1 MRLKN
6 VKKITQAATAEM
18 QASRDSHEAK
28 TLKPVALAPLEAAAT
43 RQLGEVVADAIVA
56 AIAQGSMSPGQRVVE
71 LAVAKE
77 LAVSRVPIRE
87 AIKILHAQGILT
99 VTPNRGARVT
109 SFDAPVIDQVD
120 EARIALERI
129 AAKHAIAV
137 YQREPRRLDDLH
149 AIVARMERVARWSDW
164 AELRMCDLAFHHE
177 MCRASGNDIVLK
189 LWEALAR
196 HITIIFGR
204 EIAAERNFSVVIKQH
219 KKLVEMLETANP
231 DIGLEIER
239 HIRRLRPD
247 ASGRATRPPSR

>member
-1 MRLKN
+1 MKRM
-6 VKKITQAATAEM
+6 TQATTAQR
-18 QASRDSHEAK
+18 QAPADSDGAK
-28 TLKPVALAPLEAAAT
+28 ALKPIALVPPDTAGN

-56 AIAQGSMSPGQRVVE
+56 AIAQGTLSPGQRVVE
-71 LAVAKE
+71 QVLAKE

-109 SFDAPVIDQVD
+109 SFDAQVIDQVD
-120 EARIALERI
+120 EARIALEQI
-129 AAKHAIAV
+129 AAHHAIAV
-137 YQREPRRLDDLH
+137 YQREPRRLDKLH
-149 AIVARMERVARWSDW
+149 AIVSRMERVARWSDW
-164 AELRMCDLAFHHE
+164 SELRVCDLAFHHE

-204 EIAAERNFSVVIKQH
+204 EIAAERDFSVVIKQH
-219 KKLVEMLETANP
+219 EKLVGMLERGDP

-239 HIRRLRPD
+239 HIRRLRPKVL
-247 ASGRATRPPSR
+247 ARPTRPSSRRKV